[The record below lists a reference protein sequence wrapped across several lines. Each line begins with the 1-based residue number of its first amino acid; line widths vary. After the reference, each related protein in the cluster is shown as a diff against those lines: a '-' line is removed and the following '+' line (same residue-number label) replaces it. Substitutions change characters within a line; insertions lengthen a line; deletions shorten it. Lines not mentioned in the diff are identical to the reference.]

1 MKKLVDKSSQI
12 TSRHA
17 ANELLRALPLFAG
30 LAPQDIEIFAAAS
43 HSRTFNKG
51 QYLFLEGEV
60 AQSFYVIITGWVKLI
75 HVTESGEEVI
85 LAMIK
90 KLSVTGEASLF
101 ENGNHESTAQIVED
115 AIILS
120 LPISLLK
127 SQMNANP
134 RLSMN
139 MMTSMIQYQRR
150 HEMQVEQFLL
160 YSAPQR
166 VGCFILDL
174 CLVQN
179 QRDGFELD
187 LPYDKRLIANLL
199 GMKGPTFS
207 RALIILRDATGTRIN
222 GTRVTIVSIKKLLHF
237 VDGCYLSHHVKK
249 NIECE

>member
-1 MKKLVDKSSQI
+1 MKPVIDKISHI
-12 TSRHA
+12 TSRHTA
-17 ANELLRALPLFAG
+17 IDLLGVLPLFSG
-30 LAPQDIEIFAAAS
+30 LASKEIEVFAAAS
-43 HSRTFNKG
+43 HSRAFTKG

-60 AQSFYVIITGWVKLI
+60 AQCFYVIIAGWVKLI
-75 HVTESGEEVI
+75 HVTESGDEVI
-85 LAMIK
+85 LAMITK
-90 KLSVTGEASLF
+90 QAVTGEASLF
-101 ENGNHESTAQIVED
+101 ENGNHAATAQIVED
-115 AIILS
+115 ALILS
-120 LPISLLK
+120 MPIPLLK
-127 SQMNANP
+127 SQMIENP
-134 RLSMN
+134 QLSMN

-179 QRDGFELD
+179 QRDGLELE

-207 RALIILRDATGTRIN
+207 RALNILRDATGTRIE
-222 GTRVTIVSIKKLLHF
+222 GTHVTIASIKKLLQF

-249 NIECE
+249 PKN